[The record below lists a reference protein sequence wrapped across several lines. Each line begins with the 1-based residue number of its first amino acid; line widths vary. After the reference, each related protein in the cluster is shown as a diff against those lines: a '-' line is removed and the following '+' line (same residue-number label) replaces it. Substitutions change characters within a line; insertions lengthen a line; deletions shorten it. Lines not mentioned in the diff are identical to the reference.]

1 MLFEIRIRGL
11 ISRMKVKIL
20 FFSLLSEIVGK
31 DEIDFSLKSEP
42 CTVESILDQIY
53 IEWPLLKDWDAC
65 MLISVDL
72 DYVGRDV
79 KVVDG
84 QVIALMPPLQGG

>member
-1 MLFEIRIRGL
+1 
-11 ISRMKVKIL
+11 MKVKIL

-31 DEIDFSLKSEP
+31 DEIDFSVKSES

-53 IEWPLLKDWDAC
+53 IEWPLLKDWDAS

-79 KVVDG
+79 KVVDCLLYTSPSPRDG
-84 QVIALMPPLQGG
+84 LLSRMPSSA

>member
-1 MLFEIRIRGL
+1 
-11 ISRMKVKIL
+11 MKVKIL

-31 DEIDFSLKSEP
+31 DEIDFSVKSES

-53 IEWPLLKDWDAC
+53 NEWPLLKDWDAS

-72 DYVGRDV
+72 DYVGRDA

>member
-1 MLFEIRIRGL
+1 
-11 ISRMKVKIL
+11 MKVKIL

-31 DEIDFSLKSEP
+31 DEIDFSVKSES
-42 CTVESILDQIY
+42 CTVKSILDQIY
-53 IEWPLLKDWDAC
+53 IEWPLLKDWDAS

-72 DYVGRDV
+72 DYVGRDA